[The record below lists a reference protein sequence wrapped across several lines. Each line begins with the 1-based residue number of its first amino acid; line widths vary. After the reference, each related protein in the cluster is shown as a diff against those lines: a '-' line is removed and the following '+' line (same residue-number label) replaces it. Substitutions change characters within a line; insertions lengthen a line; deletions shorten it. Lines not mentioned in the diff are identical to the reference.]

1 MHADKVEKF
10 WTADLTKFPL
20 AQQPGPAVLPPD
32 TSSQPT
38 DLAQKYPVRKYLLRN
53 WNSVPPRYYVQWDTP
68 AKELGW
74 AYEDDAL
81 ISDVAVYE
89 KVNGILPE
97 IGITTA
103 NKAAILK
110 HKRVQFQQKSPI
122 VQNTWSGKAP
132 WAAAIGRASTVKL
145 AGLQALPTANLHRV
159 VQKRFDEDGLLMYYA
174 GQVVATPKTG
184 TRRYTIRYT
193 DGHEEAVTHQELD
206 RLLYRASTRI
216 D

>member
-1 MHADKVEKF
+1 
-10 WTADLTKFPL
+10 L

-32 TSSQPT
+32 TSPRPT
-38 DLAQKYPVRKYLLRN
+38 DQAQKYPVRKYLLRN
-53 WNSVPPRYYVQWDTP
+53 WNTVPPRYYVQWDTP

-97 IGITTA
+97 IGITAA
-103 NKAAILK
+103 NKAAVLR
-110 HKRVQFQQKSPI
+110 HKRIKFQQKSPI
-122 VQNTWSGKAP
+122 VQNTWTGKAP

-145 AGLQALPTANLHRV
+145 AGLQTLPTANLHRV

-184 TRRYTIRYT
+184 TGQYTIRYT
-193 DGHEEAVTHQELD
+193 DGYEEAVTHQELD
-206 RLLYRASTRI
+206 RLLYRASARI